1 MAINSIIFGGVNSAD
16 YGIYIGG
23 EGTFNA
29 PKRDVEMV
37 DIPGRNGA
45 VAIDNGRFEN
55 IEVTYS
61 AFNHE
66 PNDYATFAQNLSD
79 FRNAICSLKGYQRL
93 TDSFHPGE
101 YRMAVYKEGLEVNPV
116 KYNTASEFDLV
127 FDCKPQRWLVS
138 GETAETVT
146 SGGTLTNPTLF
157 DSEPLLAV
165 KGYGV
170 IAFNGYSINLD
181 DALLGPT
188 DPATGISYPDGTSFV
203 IGLNSALYRSGD
215 AIALSDLT
223 TPSWGSTIPGLP
235 FNFRYN
241 SGGAALVLT
250 AALVSHT
257 ESGAVTSASWGLA
270 SGISYRYAQLSAVF
284 TAGTSS
290 TGTTSAVYNVNNSGG
305 SVAGQMTV
313 TVTAQYDAVAEA
325 ITVSFSYSSA
335 IQDTRYECGTF
346 LAEKQTTASVV
357 VDSTETYLGDPTYI
371 DCDLGECYK
380 EAGGEVISLN
390 RYIDLGSDLPKL
402 APGTNTFTLDNTITE
417 LKVSPRWW
425 RV

>member
-1 MAINSIIFGGVNSAD
+1 MGVAPYKTFTFDGESSAD
-16 YGIYIGG
+16 YGVYLTG
-23 EGTFNA
+23 EGVFNA
-29 PKRDVEMV
+29 PQRAVEV
-37 DIPGRNGA
+37 VSIPGRNGA
-45 VAIDNGRFEN
+45 IAIDQGRFEN
-55 IEVTYS
+55 IEVTYRAGMYDVNESNFADKVS
-61 AFNHE
+61 A
-66 PNDYATFAQNLSD
+66 L
-79 FRNAICSLKGYQRL
+79 RNWLCSKVGYCRL
-93 TDSFHPGE
+93 EDEYNPGE
-101 YRMAVYKEGLEVNPV
+101 YRMALYTSGIEVEHDMLI
-116 KYNTASEFDLV
+116 AGEFEIS
-127 FDCKPQRWLVS
+127 FECKPQRWLVS
-138 GETAETVT
+138 GETAVAVT
-146 SGGTLTNPTLF
+146 SGGTLTNPTRF

-170 IAFNGYSINLD
+170 IGFNGYSINLD

-188 DPATGISYPDGTSFV
+188 DPATGTTYPDGTSFV

-241 SGGAALVLT
+241 SGGAVLVLT
-250 AALVSHT
+250 AALVSHS
-257 ESGAVTSASWGLA
+257 ESGAVTSASWGSA
-270 SGISYRYAQLSAVF
+270 SYRYAQLSAVF

-313 TVTAQYDAVAEA
+313 TVTAQYDAAAET
-325 ITVSFSYSSA
+325 ITISFSYSSA
-335 IQDTRYECGTF
+335 ISDTRYECGTF

-380 EAGGEVISLN
+380 EAGGETISLN
-390 RYIDLGSDLPKL
+390 RYIDLGSSLPKL

-425 RV
+425 RI